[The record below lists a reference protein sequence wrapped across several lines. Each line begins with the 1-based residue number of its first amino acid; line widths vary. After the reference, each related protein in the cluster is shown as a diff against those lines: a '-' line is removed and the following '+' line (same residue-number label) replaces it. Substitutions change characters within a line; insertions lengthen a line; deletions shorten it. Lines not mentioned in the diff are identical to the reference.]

1 MKRSII
7 ATITGILF
15 SIIAALVVIIA
26 MMQSPDPVYAVEATS
41 LTVWEESLLDYVN
54 TIRAENDLAEL
65 EWSYA
70 HAGVEPVVTTTHS
83 GSVYSSDELFTKY
96 LVSYWF
102 NQDNSIILNKNAKY
116 LYADI
121 SLDGD
126 VLTASLYYPTED
138 EEAADDV
145 VIPEISEG
153 NTGNYNMEEVIAA
166 KRPVVETPDET
177 SANPVFDSTQIVIPS
192 YGLDNIYNYSMYAKA
207 SDTGKIILIHTD
219 FCREEGAA
227 ENEILVTA
235 VNNTG
240 FATSEKMTVAYE
252 ETEYYTASTSDPRP
266 SCLTTNED
274 GSVMQYGHVILN
286 TDEAEVANAKYVFEI
301 VSPDGTTS
309 KVIRNKNGMIWNPTS
324 HGTYSIS
331 IYTIYNSKGIQ
342 SISEMQ
348 TFTLQVAEYVS
359 GVIEI
364 KPPVLTFAQG
374 TTYIKDDEVFTI
386 SGVMPGTTVTQ
397 FTQAIIIENGNDNI
411 VLTIPDKTEE
421 SNIGTG
427 TIVRIESANGEKI
440 YCTYTILCYGDI
452 NGDGLIGIAD
462 FSKLRAYLLSKTE
475 LEGVFA
481 TCADINFDGTIGI
494 ADFSKLR
501 AALLGKTVIEQDR
514 KAEISGE

>member
-1 MKRSII
+1 
-7 ATITGILF
+7 
-15 SIIAALVVIIA
+15 
-26 MMQSPDPVYAVEATS
+26 
-41 LTVWEESLLDYVN
+41 
-54 TIRAENDLAEL
+54 
-65 EWSYA
+65 
-70 HAGVEPVVTTTHS
+70 
-83 GSVYSSDELFTKY
+83 
-96 LVSYWF
+96 
-102 NQDNSIILNKNAKY
+102 
-116 LYADI
+116 
-121 SLDGD
+121 
-126 VLTASLYYPTED
+126 
-138 EEAADDV
+138 
-145 VIPEISEG
+145 
-153 NTGNYNMEEVIAA
+153 
-166 KRPVVETPDET
+166 
-177 SANPVFDSTQIVIPS
+177 
-192 YGLDNIYNYSMYAKA
+192 
-207 SDTGKIILIHTD
+207 
-219 FCREEGAA
+219 
-227 ENEILVTA
+227 
-235 VNNTG
+235 
-240 FATSEKMTVAYE
+240 
-252 ETEYYTASTSDPRP
+252 
-266 SCLTTNED
+266 
-274 GSVMQYGHVILN
+274 
-286 TDEAEVANAKYVFEI
+286 
-301 VSPDGTTS
+301 
-309 KVIRNKNGMIWNPTS
+309 
-324 HGTYSIS
+324 
-331 IYTIYNSKGIQ
+331 
-342 SISEMQ
+342 MQ

-374 TTYIKDDEVFTI
+374 TTYIKDDEGFTI